1 MNMQD
6 RIFKIAV
13 LNDLIGLELA
23 KIDIKNIVNSEA
35 QSKLRNLKKSTS
47 IFTKWCDETFR
58 QDNVQEAFGDFCDQ
72 IDEVIEE
79 HLKVLRQ
86 ESEN

>member
-1 MNMQD
+1 MSVQD

-13 LNDLIGLELA
+13 LNDLIGLEVA
-23 KIDIKNIVNSEA
+23 KIDIKNIVNPEA
-35 QSKLRNLKKSTS
+35 QSKLRNLKKSTDV
-47 IFTKWCDETFR
+47 FTKWCDEAFK
-58 QDNVQEAFGDFCDQ
+58 QGGVQEAFGSFCDQ
-72 IDEVIEE
+72 IDETIED